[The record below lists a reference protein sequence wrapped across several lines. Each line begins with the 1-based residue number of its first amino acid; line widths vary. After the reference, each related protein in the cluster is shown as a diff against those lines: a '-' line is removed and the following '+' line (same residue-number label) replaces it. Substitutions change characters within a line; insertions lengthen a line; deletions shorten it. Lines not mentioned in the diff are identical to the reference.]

1 MSKNER
7 KLIIK
12 GHDKNLLVKFWNWGW
27 GIYYNNPEFWNYI
40 IVGLCTTIVSLIL
53 KYILLFFIFDSTI
66 AIELQASIIIS
77 WIGAVLFAYITNR
90 IFVFNS
96 KSKKILKEITSF
108 FGGRLMTLFMEM
120 IFMWFFVTLL
130 GLNTDMWVFIFT
142 IICQVFITLANYFI
156 SKFLVF
162 KK

>member
-12 GHDKNLLVKFWNWGW
+12 GHDKNLLIKFWNWGW
-27 GIYYNNPEFWNYI
+27 GIYYNNPEFWNYV

-53 KYILLFFIFDSTI
+53 KYVLLFFIFDSTV

-90 IFVFNS
+90 IFVFKS
-96 KSKKILKEITSF
+96 KSKNVIREITSF

-120 IFMWFFVTLL
+120 VFMWFFVTLL
-130 GLNTDMWVFIFT
+130 GLNTDMWVIIFT
-142 IICQVFITLANYFI
+142 IICQVLIIIINYFI

>member
-1 MSKNER
+1 MKKEER

-12 GHDKNLLVKFWNWGW
+12 GHNNIFVKFWNWGW
-27 GIYYNNPEFWNYI
+27 NIYYDNPEFWNYI

-53 KYILLFFIFDSTI
+53 KYLLLFFIFDSGV
-66 AIELQASIIIS
+66 AVELQASIIIS

-90 IFVFNS
+90 IFVFKS
-96 KSKKILKEITSF
+96 KSKRIINEIFSF
-108 FGGRLMTLFMEM
+108 FSGRLITLFLEM
-120 IFMWFFVTLL
+120 AFMWFFVTLL
-130 GLNTDMWVFIFT
+130 GLDTDMWVIIFT
-142 IICQVFITLANYFI
+142 LICQVFITLTNYFI